1 MRLMITIVLAA
12 LALAACDP
20 SGSGATTPTTE
31 APAPVD
37 ATANRQ
43 SLVNACMDE
52 GENKDA
58 CECLASAA
66 MEKAPKAFLSDMIAA
81 AKKFEEVE
89 MTSEMAADPAT
100 ARFFEASA
108 ACALQSNE
116 EIVLQRCLASGT
128 ADDSVCACRNNI
140 LQRELDPI
148 LFGMLATAIKED
160 PAYAMGSPPDS
171 WDAEWQASFTDAMA
185 NAGACVSSRQ

>member
-1 MRLMITIVLAA
+1 MLTIVLAA

-20 SGSGATTPTTE
+20 NGSGATTPTTE
-31 APAPVD
+31 APAPID
-37 ATANRQ
+37 AAADRQ
-43 SLVNACMDE
+43 ALVNACMDE

-66 MEKAPKAFLSDMIAA
+66 MEKAPKTLLSEMIAA
-81 AKKFEEVE
+81 AKKFEAAE
-89 MTSEMAADPAT
+89 MTPEMLSNPAAAGFIEAT
-100 ARFFEASA
+100 AT
-108 ACALQSNE
+108 CALQSNE
-116 EIVLQRCLASGT
+116 EVVLQGCLVDGT
-128 ADDSVCACRNNI
+128 ADDSVCACRINT

-160 PAYAMGSPPDS
+160 PAYAMGSPPAA
-171 WDAEWQASFTDAMA
+171 WDAEWQASFTAAMA